1 MFAFCHLRF
10 WDERMKTNVRLILII
25 MSLLVSSVLPPR
37 GFFLPWSLYFLSSSL
52 SPGFFFA
59 FLFCSCSPLFFF
71 SAVPRF
77 SFLQS
82 PSWGCLYLGFYRAG
96 IWISA
101 VTGDSN
107 GVGRSIQ
114 WRNVPAFNGGAAVE
128 EENEWTVACTKWL
141 RFPISKA
148 AFSLVLR
155 ILVILQSSPWLKYNW
170 ILAFPRHFQ
179 ASPWILIF
187 AIWTP
192 IKPQAL
198 VFLQLSPW
206 FH

>member
-1 MFAFCHLRF
+1 MWGWFS
-10 WDERMKTNVRLILII
+10 
-25 MSLLVSSVLPPR
+25 SLCRSLFPVFSHPPR
-37 GFFLPWSLYFLSSSL
+37 FFLFFVISLFFFSGLVPLYFLSSSL

-59 FLFCSCSPLFFF
+59 FFFSSCSPLFFF
-71 SAVPRF
+71 LAVPRF

-96 IWISA
+96 RWIGA
-101 VTGDSN
+101 VTGDNN

-114 WRNVPAFNGGAAVE
+114 WRNVPAFNGGAAAE
-128 EENEWTVACTKWL
+128 EENERIVACTKRL

-198 VFLQLSPW
+198 LFLQLSPW